1 MSAHYKWIFSSKGTS
16 WPNLP
21 AAVHTQAEKW
31 RLFEVKLPI
40 EDDPGKDTHETSVA
54 LCSAVALKL
63 KCKVKPPKLAH
74 AALPSTL
81 TCTPVDMLTVFCH

>member
-1 MSAHYKWIFSSKGTS
+1 MF
-16 WPNLP
+16 
-21 AAVHTQAEKW
+21 TQAEKW

-63 KCKVKPPKLAH
+63 KCKVKPPKL
-74 AALPSTL
+74 LMRP
-81 TCTPVDMLTVFCH
+81 CH

>member
-1 MSAHYKWIFSSKGTS
+1 VQNCQLLF
-16 WPNLP
+16 
-21 AAVHTQAEKW
+21 TQAEKW

-63 KCKVKPPKLAH
+63 KCKVKPPKFAH
-74 AALPSTL
+74 AALPSSFHLL
-81 TCTPVDMLTVFCH
+81 TCAHTHCMLPPTIAFRDSSLSVT